1 MLQQIKPKHKIKQ
14 PKRLGRG
21 QAGHGK
27 TCGRGHKGQ
36 KSRTGYKIPL
46 RFEGGQTSLMQR
58 LPKKRGFSSKNKKPV
73 IVAYENLSK
82 KFKTGETVSPATL
95 LSKKI
100 IKDLDLP
107 VKILGPVKTNQQ
119 YIFKHCLMSKSV
131 KKFLTS
137 KI

>member
-1 MLQQIKPKHKIKQ
+1 MLQQIKPEHKIKQ

-21 QAGHGK
+21 QAGGGK

-46 RFEGGQTSLMQR
+46 RFEGGQTSLIQR
-58 LPKKRGFSSKNKKPV
+58 LPKKRGFTSKSKKPV
-73 IVAYENLSK
+73 IVCYENLGK
-82 KFKTGETVSPATL
+82 KFKTAETISPSIL

-107 VKILGPVKTNQQ
+107 VKILGPVKTDQQ

-131 KKFLTS
+131 KNNL
-137 KI
+137 